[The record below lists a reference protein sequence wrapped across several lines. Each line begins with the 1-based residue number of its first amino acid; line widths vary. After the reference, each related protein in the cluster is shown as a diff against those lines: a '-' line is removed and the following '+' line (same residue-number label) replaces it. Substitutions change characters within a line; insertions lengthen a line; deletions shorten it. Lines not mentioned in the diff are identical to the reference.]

1 MGTDFEADEFNT
13 GQKVKN
19 EAGKAHNL
27 PFFPKED
34 ELSEE
39 ELEKM
44 VEECYKD
51 GSKFFTYAED
61 DYDTKRS
68 VKKKL
73 AYPFY

>member
-1 MGTDFEADEFNT
+1 MEDEFNT
-13 GQKVKN
+13 GLKVKN

-27 PFFPKED
+27 PFFPNEK

-39 ELEKM
+39 YLEKM

-51 GSKFFTYAED
+51 GSKFVTYAED
-61 DYDTKRS
+61 DYETKRS
-68 VKKKL
+68 VKQKL

>member
-1 MGTDFEADEFNT
+1 MGTHLEADEFNT

-27 PFFPKED
+27 PFFPKEE

-44 VEECYKD
+44 LEECYKD
-51 GSKFFTYAED
+51 GSKFLTYAED
-61 DYDTKRS
+61 DYETKSS